1 MTHKIKGNPLL
12 SVRLPI
18 ELNQLLNDQV
28 TLTGESRSDI
38 AISALIN
45 YLQPPTVEDELPQL
59 KRRLQQAEAAI
70 LVLQQQM
77 LTGVSATVQ

>member
-38 AISALIN
+38 AIAALIN

-59 KRRLQQAEAAI
+59 KRRLLQVETALQKHLQEEAGG
-70 LVLQQQM
+70 L
-77 LTGVSATVQ
+77 GS